1 MDRNTFTGLFLIM
14 LILVGSFFLLKPS
27 DAEVKKERAK
37 EHLDSLKKA
46 GLVKTNA
53 PNAAKFDT
61 TKKVSNAVTDSAIL
75 KTPFGAATAGV
86 DQLVTLENKDLLI
99 KLSAKGGRVYS
110 VQLKDFKTWDKKP
123 LILFDGANN
132 HFGFTFNAAGKKIN
146 TDEFYFKPSAA
157 NLTVS
162 GKDSSSVTMRLSY
175 SPTQYIDY
183 IYSLKGEGYKVGLT
197 IKQTGLDG
205 VMDNS
210 NTLNLNWT
218 ASPLKQ
224 EKDMNQERQYSSI
237 YFNNLDGDNNDV
249 GDTKDQDK
257 SFPDVKT
264 QWISFKQHF
273 FSSDLISKDGFQQ
286 S

>member
-1 MDRNTFTGLFLIM
+1 
-14 LILVGSFFLLKPS
+14 
-27 DAEVKKERAK
+27 
-37 EHLDSLKKA
+37 
-46 GLVKTNA
+46 
-53 PNAAKFDT
+53 
-61 TKKVSNAVTDSAIL
+61 
-75 KTPFGAATAGV
+75 
-86 DQLVTLENKDLLI
+86 
-99 KLSAKGGRVYS
+99 
-110 VQLKDFKTWDKKP
+110 

-273 FSSDLISKDGFQQ
+273 FRQI
-286 S
+286 